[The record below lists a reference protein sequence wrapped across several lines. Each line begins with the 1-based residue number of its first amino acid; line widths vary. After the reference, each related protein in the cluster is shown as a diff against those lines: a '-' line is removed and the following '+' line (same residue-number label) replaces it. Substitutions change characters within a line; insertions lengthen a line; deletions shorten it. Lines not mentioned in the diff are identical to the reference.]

1 MRSGGNVQHTAFF
14 PAGQTSFNVPVEIT
28 DDEITLEEIEILIA
42 NLTLNNPPSTVE
54 LGALVMTSIAIV
66 DNDGT

>member
-1 MRSGGNVQHTAFF
+1 MHYAAFF
-14 PAGQTSFNVPVEIT
+14 PAGATSVNVPVEIT
-28 DDEITLEEIEILIA
+28 DDEITLEEIETLIA